1 MRLALLLFVLAVG
14 PGCPHDGKGSPFP
27 RRNTDGPVAPVPE
40 PSAVVLYGVG
50 ALVLGV
56 ALRRR
61 S

>member
-14 PGCPHDGKGSPFP
+14 PGCPHDGRGSPH
-27 RRNTDGPVAPVPE
+27 RDTDGPVAPVPE